1 MDEGKSSLS
10 GSKSYS
16 QLGEFWDSHDSSEY
30 WDEVPDVEF
39 DGDVESRAIYYP
51 VEISL
56 AMEMRA
62 TAKRMGLSPKV
73 LLAKWVREKLDEV
86 TCESSDVATSEN
98 SPEFGLMSCV
108 WNFL

>member
-1 MDEGKSSLS
+1 MGEGKSSIS

-39 DGDVESRAIYYP
+39 DVDVKSQAIYYP

-62 TAKRMGLSPKV
+62 IAERMGLSPKM
-73 LLAKWVREKLDEV
+73 LLAKWVREKLSEV
-86 TCESSDVATSEN
+86 TCESSDEAASESTAQN
-98 SPEFGLMSCV
+98 SG
-108 WNFL
+108 